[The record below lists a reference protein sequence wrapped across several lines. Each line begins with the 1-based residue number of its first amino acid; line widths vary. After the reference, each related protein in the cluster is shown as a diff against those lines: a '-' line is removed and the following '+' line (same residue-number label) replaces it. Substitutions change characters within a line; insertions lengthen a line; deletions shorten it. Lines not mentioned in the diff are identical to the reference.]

1 MQCTPCRD
9 FLQRLS
15 YFLDEDAA
23 ARIPKWCQEHLEHC
37 PSCACVLRTTRK
49 TIEMYRHNDPPPIP
63 PEIRKRIWSA
73 VFGALRDCRDQGR
86 STSAGLSPLANPPK
100 RNGRGL

>member
-23 ARIPKWCQEHLEHC
+23 GRVPKWCQEHLERC
-37 PSCACVLRTTRK
+37 PRCACVLRTTRK
-49 TIEMYRHNDPPPIP
+49 TIEMYQHCDPPPIP

-73 VFGALRDCRDQGR
+73 VVNAH
-86 STSAGLSPLANPPK
+86 
-100 RNGRGL
+100 RG